1 MQVMKKRPLTR
12 RGGIIYLPVE
22 DIYPSPVQ
30 PRRGFDE
37 TGIDELA
44 RSIGEYGILNPLT
57 VRLRTGRYELVAGE
71 RRLRAARKAGLAEVP
86 CILLDISM
94 EDASLIALVEN
105 LQRQDLDFIE
115 EAQGIDQLIKLF
127 GMSQE
132 EAARR
137 IGKSQSAIAN
147 KLRILRL
154 PPDVQEALRQN
165 ELTERHGR
173 ALLRLNEPREQ
184 RDALKYIVANKLTV
198 AQTDEYVESLL
209 AVKEAQELV
218 ERQEPK
224 KLFILKD
231 VRVFMNTIMHGVDL
245 MKQGGID
252 AGVER
257 TETDEKL
264 ILTISIPKSRPDA
277 P

>member
-1 MQVMKKRPLTR
+1 M
-12 RGGIIYLPVE
+12 
-22 DIYPSPVQ
+22 
-30 PRRGFDE
+30 
-37 TGIDELA
+37 
-44 RSIGEYGILNPLT
+44 
-57 VRLRTGRYELVAGE
+57 
-71 RRLRAARKAGLAEVP
+71 
-86 CILLDISM
+86 
-94 EDASLIALVEN
+94 
-105 LQRQDLDFIE
+105 
-115 EAQGIDQLIKLF
+115 
-127 GMSQE
+127 
-132 EAARR
+132 
-137 IGKSQSAIAN
+137 
-147 KLRILRL
+147 
-154 PPDVQEALRQN
+154 
-165 ELTERHGR
+165 
-173 ALLRLNEPREQ
+173 
-184 RDALKYIVANKLTV
+184 ANKLTV

-264 ILTISIPKSRPDA
+264 ILTISIPKNRPDA